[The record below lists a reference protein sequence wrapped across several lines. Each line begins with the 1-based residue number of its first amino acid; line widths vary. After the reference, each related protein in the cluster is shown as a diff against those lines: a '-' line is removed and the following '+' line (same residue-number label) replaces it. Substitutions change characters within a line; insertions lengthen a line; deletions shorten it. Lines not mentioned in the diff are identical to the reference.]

1 MTRSLDTVTILLV
14 VPSPASVFRRVS
26 VAFGGLW
33 PAINLSS
40 DSVTVTFIPQHAS
53 TLFSAKHGMETCFC
67 CSRYSDCCNF
77 IMLAYPE
84 TQTVQLICITRQTDF
99 NLKGVSIYLLVSQIT
114 LIIIS

>member
-40 DSVTVTFIPQHAS
+40 DSVTVTFMPCALATACTACQHS
-53 TLFSAKHGMETCFC
+53 LFCKAWDGNLLLLQQVL
-67 CSRYSDCCNF
+67 R
-77 IMLAYPE
+77 LL
-84 TQTVQLICITRQTDF
+84 QLH
-99 NLKGVSIYLLVSQIT
+99 NVSLS
-114 LIIIS
+114 